1 MSKRIEQIITSSDAK
16 LDLLRAKAEA
26 FDANLTL
33 SKQKVRERVEQR
45 KQALRD
51 ALDRFKAEIQRQ
63 EDLAAEKKQKLA
75 AEIDELKVQIAL
87 GKAETRDALETQRK
101 KISDA
106 IARLESNADKE
117 QVQMQDKVDAAWD
130 AMIHQYVSARD
141 ALDAELEAA
150 GIRITSVEEKVGEA
164 FEQGKK
170 EIAQKIA
177 SFKRQLAEK
186 RPQRIEKRAQFE
198 TELAAGLDQIAKAFK
213 RLFS

>member
-1 MSKRIEQIITSSDAK
+1 MSKRIEQIRTSTDAK
-16 LDLLRAKAEA
+16 LDVLQAKAEA

-33 SKQKVRERVEQR
+33 SKQKVRDRVEQR
-45 KQALRD
+45 KQTLRD
-51 ALDRFKAEIQRQ
+51 ALDRFKVEIQRQ
-63 EDLAAEKKQKLA
+63 KDLSAERKQKLA

-106 IARLESNADKE
+106 IARLESDSDKE
-117 QVQMQDKVDAAWD
+117 LVQMQDKVDAAWD

-150 GIRITSVEEKVGEA
+150 GIRITSVEEKVGES

-170 EIAQKIA
+170 ELAKKIA
-177 SFKRQLAEK
+177 S
-186 RPQRIEKRAQFE
+186 
-198 TELAAGLDQIAKAFK
+198 
-213 RLFS
+213 